1 MMSKQKI
8 WTSIDEIFTALN
20 EAGCNYIVM
29 RNFECF
35 EQGQVFVNGHDD
47 IDILCDDI
55 VKIKK
60 ILDVRHRFH
69 FPMVNSYSILFNEL
83 IVHVDIRFIGDGYY
97 DKKWQ
102 ENMLRNKTLFHGK
115 IFVPD
120 LESYFYSLTYHAICQ
135 KKYLSDEYLDKLS
148 NMASKIGLSCS
159 EESELIKELL
169 KYMRNNDYK
178 ASITKDPA
186 VILNFKP
193 LEDIKISV
201 NIIWAARRK
210 ILDLLKNIK
219 RIGDK
224 YV

>member
-1 MMSKQKI
+1 MSKQKV

-20 EAGCNYIVM
+20 AAECNYIVM

-47 IDILCDDI
+47 IDLLCDDI
-55 VKIKK
+55 IKIKK
-60 ILDVRHRFH
+60 VLDVRHRFH
-69 FPMVNSYSILFNEL
+69 FPMVNSYYILFNNL

-102 ENMLRNKTLFHGK
+102 ENMLENKTLFHDR

-120 LESYFYSLTYHAICQ
+120 FENYFYSLIYHAICQ
-135 KKYLSDEYLDKLS
+135 KNNLSDEYLDKLS

-159 EESELIKELL
+159 TESELLKELR
-169 KYMRNNDYK
+169 KYMRKNEYK

-186 VILNFKP
+186 IILNFKA
-193 LEDIKISV
+193 LEDIEISG
-201 NIIWAARRK
+201 NIFWLARRK
-210 ILDLLKNIK
+210 ILDSLKHIK

>member
-1 MMSKQKI
+1 MLKQKI
-8 WTSIDEIFTALN
+8 WTSIDEIFAALN
-20 EAGCNYIVM
+20 EAECNYIVM

-47 IDILCDDI
+47 IDLLCDDI
-55 VKIKK
+55 IKVKK

-69 FPMVNSYSILFNEL
+69 FPMVNSYYISLNDL
-83 IVHVDIRFIGDGYY
+83 IIHVDIRFIGDGYY

-102 ENMLRNKTLFHGK
+102 ENMLENKSLFHDK

-120 LESYFYSLTYHAICQ
+120 FENYFYSLIYHAVCQ
-135 KKYLSDEYLDKLS
+135 KKCLSEEYLNKLS
-148 NMASKIGLSCS
+148 NMACKIGLSCS
-159 EESELIKELL
+159 TESELVKELL
-169 KYMRNNDYK
+169 KYMHKNEYK

-186 VILNFKP
+186 VILNFKA
-193 LEDIKISV
+193 LENIEISG
-201 NIIWAARRK
+201 NNFWLARRK
-210 ILDLLKNIK
+210 ILDLLKHIK

>member
-1 MMSKQKI
+1 MSKQKI
-8 WTSIDEIFTALN
+8 WTTIDEIFAALN
-20 EAGCNYIVM
+20 EAECNYIVM

-47 IDILCDDI
+47 IDLLCDDI
-55 VKIKK
+55 IKVKK

-69 FPMVNSYSILFNEL
+69 FPMVNSYCILFNDL

-102 ENMLRNKTLFHGK
+102 ENMLRNKILFHDK

-120 LESYFYSLTYHAICQ
+120 FESYFYSLIYHAICQ
-135 KKYLSDEYLDKLS
+135 KNHLSEEYLNKLS

-159 EESELIKELL
+159 TESELIKELL
-169 KYMRNNDYK
+169 KYMHKNEYK

-186 VILNFKP
+186 VILNFKA
-193 LEDIKISV
+193 LEDIEISE
-201 NIIWAARRK
+201 NTFWLIRRK
-210 ILDLLKNIK
+210 ILDLLKHIK